1 MNMKDIIL
9 PPPEMT
15 GGIPLMEAFRKRAS
29 HRKCS
34 EEDIDLQ
41 DISNLLWSA
50 YGFNRDGFR
59 TAPSSHNRQEMEL
72 YVFLKSGVY
81 LYDAAGNRL
90 IHKIEG
96 DLRALTGAQDFV
108 AEVPVNVAFVADT
121 SKITGKTP
129 QGVLETIFV
138 DTGFISENIY
148 LYAAGA
154 GLNTVIRAMFDRE
167 KLSAAL
173 NLRPEQTV
181 TMVQSVGHPT
191 SLNKV

>member
-9 PPPEMT
+9 PLPET
-15 GGIPLMEAFRKRAS
+15 AGGIPLMEAFGKRAS

-34 EEDIDLQ
+34 EETIDLQ

-81 LYDAAGNRL
+81 LYDASENRL

-108 AEVPVNVAFVADT
+108 AEVPMNVAFVADT

-167 KLSAAL
+167 KLAAVL
-173 NLRPEQTV
+173 KLRPEQTI

-191 SLNKV
+191 LKQ

>member
-9 PPPEMT
+9 PSPET
-15 GGIPLMEAFRKRAS
+15 AGGIPLMEAFGKRAS

-34 EEDIDLQ
+34 GKAIDLQ

-81 LYDAAGNRL
+81 LYDASGNRL
-90 IHKIEG
+90 IQKIES

-108 AEVPVNVAFVADT
+108 AEVPMNVAFVADT

-154 GLNTVIRAMFDRE
+154 GLNTVVRAMFDRE
-167 KLSAAL
+167 KLAAAL
-173 NLRPEQTV
+173 ELRPEQTI

-191 SLNKV
+191 LKQ

>member
-1 MNMKDIIL
+1 MNMKDILL
-9 PPPEMT
+9 PPPETT
-15 GGIPLMEAFRKRAS
+15 GGIPLMEAFGKRAS

-34 EEDIDLQ
+34 EKAIDWQ

-108 AEVPVNVAFVADT
+108 AEVPMNVAFVADT

-167 KLSAAL
+167 KLAAAL
-173 NLRPEQTV
+173 ELRPEQTI

-191 SLNKV
+191 LKQ

>member
-9 PPPEMT
+9 PPPET
-15 GGIPLMEAFRKRAS
+15 AGGIPLMEAFGKRAS

-34 EEDIDLQ
+34 EKAIDLQ

-72 YVFLKSGVY
+72 YIFLKSGVY
-81 LYDAAGNRL
+81 LYDASGNRL
-90 IHKIEG
+90 IQKSDG

-108 AEVPVNVAFVADT
+108 AEVPMNIAFVADT

-173 NLRPEQTV
+173 KLRPEQTI

-191 SLNKV
+191 LKQ

>member
-1 MNMKDIIL
+1 MMKDILL
-9 PPPEMT
+9 PSPRRT
-15 GGIPLMEAFRKRAS
+15 GGMPLMEALNKRAT

-34 EEDIDLQ
+34 DEGLDLQ
-41 DISNLLWSA
+41 TISDILWSA

-72 YVFLKSGVY
+72 YVFLESGVFV
-81 LYDAAGNRL
+81 YDAAGCRL
-90 IHKIEG
+90 EQRLEG
-96 DLRALTGAQDFV
+96 DHRAMTGAQDFV
-108 AEVPVNVAFVADT
+108 GAVPMNVAMVADT

-154 GLNTVIRAMFDRE
+154 GLNTVVRAMFDRE
-167 KLSAAL
+167 RLSEL
-173 NLRPEQTV
+173 LGLKPERII
-181 TMVQSVGHPT
+181 TMVQSIGHPAA
-191 SLNKV
+191 K

>member
-1 MNMKDIIL
+1 MKDILL
-9 PPPEMT
+9 PPPRT
-15 GGIPLMEAFRKRAS
+15 SGGIPLMEAFRKRAS

-34 EEDIDLQ
+34 EEEVGLQ

-50 YGFNRDGFR
+50 YGFNREGFR
-59 TAPSSHNRQEMEL
+59 TAPSSHNRQEFEL

-81 LYDAAGNRL
+81 FYDAAENRL
-90 IHKIEG
+90 VQKIEG

-108 AEVPVNVAFVADT
+108 AHVPMNVAFVADT
-121 SKITGKTP
+121 SKITGKSP

-154 GLNTVIRAMFDRE
+154 GLNTVTRAMFDRE

-173 NLRPEQTV
+173 KLRPEQTI

-191 SLNKV
+191 LKQ